1 MSLSTGRG
9 EYGIINEVFNAGIR
23 LPFDGNLH
31 EFQIEDL
38 NKFGRRK
45 KCGYFL
51 DVGLGKTVLGALTAA
66 YHLLNGFDHAIVI
79 CPASLINQWT
89 EALKKMNFDV
99 IAYVGTPTQRRVLHF
114 AHDFVVMSYQI
125 FQKDYDRIKN
135 LKSYYYVIDEAT
147 VLCDTNNRIWKMLN
161 GGIIKKKVSVPGQVK
176 PRVDVKMYNNIN
188 KGCCLLTATPSNK
201 PSDLY
206 GLIATLDPS
215 IYVNKFQFDRLHVS
229 ETDYF
234 GAPSSFVNL
243 EMLKANLD
251 SVASIRFASDH
262 LDLPDKVTNVI
273 EYDLDP
279 DHMEL
284 YKQLMEERLIVYK
297 GKVIIDALQAT
308 ALYNAA
314 QRIIT
319 NPDMAMY
326 KKDPKGLELLDTV
339 VRNNPSTLIVN
350 KYTITNDNIMGRYKD
365 IGIGGCYGKITR
377 QQQTKHIEDFKAGKL
392 RVLTV
397 HAKSAGVGLNLQ
409 SSCSNV
415 VFLELPM
422 TARDMH
428 QAIGRVYRQGQQS
441 RVIVTIFIARRTIQH
456 TLLKRIL
463 ETEDLNNQ
471 VLNSPDSL
479 RKDLFPDG

>member
-1 MSLSTGRG
+1 M
-9 EYGIINEVFNAGIR
+9 
-23 LPFDGNLH
+23 
-31 EFQIEDL
+31 
-38 NKFGRRK
+38 
-45 KCGYFL
+45 
-51 DVGLGKTVLGALTAA
+51 
-66 YHLLNGFDHAIVI
+66 IV
-79 CPASLINQWT
+79 P
-89 EALKKMNFDV
+89 EA
-99 IAYVGTPTQRRVLHF
+99 
-114 AHDFVVMSYQI
+114 
-125 FQKDYDRIKN
+125 
-135 LKSYYYVIDEAT
+135 
-147 VLCDTNNRIWKMLN
+147 
-161 GGIIKKKVSVPGQVK
+161 
-176 PRVDVKMYNNIN
+176 YNNIN
-188 KGCCLLTATPSNK
+188 NGCCLLTATPSNT

-206 GLIATLDPS
+206 GLIKTIEPS
-215 IYVNKFQFDRLHVS
+215 IYLNKFQFDRLHVS

-377 QQQTKHIEDFKAGKL
+377 QQQTKHIEDF
-392 RVLTV
+392 
-397 HAKSAGVGLNLQ
+397 
-409 SSCSNV
+409 
-415 VFLELPM
+415 
-422 TARDMH
+422 
-428 QAIGRVYRQGQQS
+428 
-441 RVIVTIFIARRTIQH
+441 
-456 TLLKRIL
+456 
-463 ETEDLNNQ
+463 
-471 VLNSPDSL
+471 
-479 RKDLFPDG
+479 